1 MAAESFPHADCAECI
16 HWEAGRC
23 GQGHDASKLGPYA
36 KCWWCNTKTKDRKR
50 FREAET
56 GKLFGRGSSDA

>member
-1 MAAESFPHADCAECI
+1 MAAVNFPHADCAECI
-16 HWEAGRC
+16 HWVEERC
-23 GQGHDASKLGPYA
+23 LRGHNPSNLGPYQ

-56 GKLFGRGSSDA
+56 GKLFGRG